1 MHCRVA
7 GWETAV
13 AGVETAA
20 TACAPS
26 EVPQCMQKAAL
37 AFTVP
42 PQRGQL
48 VVAGS
53 ATWTGVPHSGQ
64 NFLPVTSWPQ
74 FVQLVMAF
82 PLDVELDISR
92 MMPAI
97 FMYIRSVAHF
107 VQVVELFADIIG
119 KQKSMA
125 SSQVPCFVLGQ
136 W

>member
-26 EVPQCMQKAAL
+26 EVPQCIQKAAL

-64 NFLPVTSWPQ
+64 NFFPVTSWPQ

-82 PLDVELDISR
+82 PLDVKLDMSR
-92 MMPAI
+92 SMPAI
-97 FMYIRSVAHF
+97 LYIRSVAHF
-107 VQVVELFADIIG
+107 VQVVEFFSDLLACKKAWPSFCKG
-119 KQKSMA
+119 
-125 SSQVPCFVLGQ
+125 PCLMPGQ
-136 W
+136 G

>member
-26 EVPQCMQKAAL
+26 EVPQCIQKAAL

-53 ATWTGVPHSGQ
+53 ASATWTGEPHSGQ

-82 PLDVELDISR
+82 PLDVELDMSR
-92 MMPAI
+92 IMPAI
-97 FMYIRSVAHF
+97 LIYIRSVAYF
-107 VQVVELFADIIG
+107 VQGVELFSDTLQTKKHG
-119 KQKSMA
+119 
-125 SSQVPCFVLGQ
+125 LL
-136 W
+136 